1 MCHCVRSSDAFNE
14 FNNLTLSNEMSNYKS
29 CYTRCKIIYE
39 RNDFMY
45 HFNLTADIELY
56 GDVMIMNIGDTF
68 RVTITRDPE
77 TKQVS
82 YNCSSNMDVSQD
94 FIDAI
99 TKQFTNVR
107 QFVEFDTRKEK
118 DDRYEEL
125 VDMFR

>member
-1 MCHCVRSSDAFNE
+1 
-14 FNNLTLSNEMSNYKS
+14 
-29 CYTRCKIIYE
+29 
-39 RNDFMY
+39 MY
-45 HFNLTADIELY
+45 HFNLTAEIEVY
-56 GDVMIMNIGDTF
+56 GDVLIMNIGDTF

-107 QFVEFDTRKEK
+107 QFVEFDARKEK

>member
-1 MCHCVRSSDAFNE
+1 MCLCVRSSDAFNE
-14 FNNLTLSNEMSNYKS
+14 FNNLTLSNEMSNYKF
-29 CYTRCKIIYE
+29 CYTRYKIIYE

-45 HFNLTADIELY
+45 HFNLTADIEVY

-68 RVTITRDPE
+68 RVTITRDAE
-77 TKQVS
+77 TKQVA